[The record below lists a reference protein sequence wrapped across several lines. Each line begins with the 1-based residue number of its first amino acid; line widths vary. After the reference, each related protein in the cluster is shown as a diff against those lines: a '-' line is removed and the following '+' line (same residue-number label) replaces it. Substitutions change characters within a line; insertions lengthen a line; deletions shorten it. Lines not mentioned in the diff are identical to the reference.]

1 MTQGAASSSTEN
13 PAHLLESVFELR
25 GARTGNCFRAAIG
38 LCEAGVPFR
47 VHRIN
52 FKSGEH
58 RDAEHLALNP
68 AGKVPVLVRRQA
80 DGSPDFVLTQ
90 SNAILMFA
98 ANWAPGLLVPH
109 DSGARAKAL
118 EAYFYFVTD
127 VIALNGIGFTLKG
140 EGFLEASQKLIDRH
154 LTRIAEGER
163 FLSSAGF
170 MGSEQFSV
178 ADIAAFTIA
187 QAVSEQ
193 LPWDRLP
200 RLADWRERVATR
212 PGVQAGLSAFDPET
226 DH

>member
-1 MTQGAASSSTEN
+1 MTQDAALFSTSN
-13 PAHLLESVFELR
+13 PAESHGGVFELC

-52 FKSGEH
+52 FTSHEH
-58 RDAEHLALNP
+58 RSAEHLALNP
-68 AGKVPVLVRRQA
+68 AGKVPVLVRRHG
-80 DGSPDFVLTQ
+80 DGSPDFVVTQ

-98 ANWAPGLLVPH
+98 ADWAPGRLIPF
-109 DSGARAKAL
+109 DTEARARAL

-127 VIALNGIGFTLKG
+127 VIALNGVGFTLKG

-154 LTRIAEGER
+154 LIQIVDSER
-163 FLSSAGF
+163 FLASGGY
-170 MGSEQFSV
+170 MGSKQFSV
-178 ADIAAFTIA
+178 ADIAAFTIIR
-187 QAVSEQ
+187 AVSGH

-200 RLADWRERVATR
+200 RLAEWQERISSR

-226 DH
+226 NR